1 MKFFLPYDTISM
13 KFIYERKN
21 VMKVEKK
28 SSKNLNSQKIVF
40 ALVAIII
47 IVVIIFALVKIFS
60 KDKTLEFNDF
70 EKTAIYGYLE
80 DTVLDMQE
88 VYQLSG
94 ASQYNE
100 LQIFQS
106 NLKQAL
112 DSYFATSSDTSVPT
126 STILGM
132 IDSANRPS
140 NVDFHGVVVSDYE
153 YNPETDSFEKA
164 PGANANLAGIEADA
178 NSINYLDKKASV
190 QKIEETDDHKYKVS
204 FNIVNSIIGDE
215 AVEATGEAI
224 ISLQDG
230 ELILESCTIN
240 D

>member
-1 MKFFLPYDTISM
+1 
-13 KFIYERKN
+13 
-21 VMKVEKK
+21 MKVEKK
-28 SSKNLNSQKIVF
+28 SSKNLNSQKVVI
-40 ALVAIII
+40 AIIAI
-47 IVVIIFALVKIFS
+47 IVIVAVIFAIINIFS
-60 KDKTLEFNDF
+60 KDKALELNDF
-70 EKTAIYGYLE
+70 EKAAIYGYLE
-80 DTVLDMQE
+80 DTVLDIQK

-100 LQIFQS
+100 LQIFQA

-132 IDSANRPS
+132 VNS
-140 NVDFHGVVVSDYE
+140 NSIPASLDFHGIVVSDYE

-178 NSINYLDKKASV
+178 SSITYSDKKASV
-190 QKIEETDDHKYKVS
+190 QKIEETEDHKYKVS
-204 FNIVNSIIGDE
+204 FNVVNSMIDDE
-215 AVEATGEAI
+215 TPEATGEAI
-224 ISLQDG
+224 ILLQDG

>member
-1 MKFFLPYDTISM
+1 
-13 KFIYERKN
+13 
-21 VMKVEKK
+21 MKVEKK
-28 SSKNLNSQKIVF
+28 SSKNLNSQKVVI
-40 ALVAIII
+40 AIIAI
-47 IVVIIFALVKIFS
+47 IVIVAVIFAIINIFS
-60 KDKTLEFNDF
+60 KDKALEFNDF
-70 EKTAIYGYLE
+70 EKAAIYGYLE
-80 DTVLDMQE
+80 DTVLDIQK

-100 LQIFQS
+100 LQIFQA

-132 IDSANRPS
+132 VNS
-140 NVDFHGVVVSDYE
+140 NSIPASLDFHGIVVSDYE

-178 NSINYLDKKASV
+178 SSITYSDKKASV
-190 QKIEETDDHKYKVS
+190 QKIEETEDHKYKVS
-204 FNIVNSIIGDE
+204 FNVVNSMIDDGTP
-215 AVEATGEAI
+215 EATGEAI

-230 ELILESCTIN
+230 EIILESCTIN
-240 D
+240 N

>member
-1 MKFFLPYDTISM
+1 
-13 KFIYERKN
+13 
-21 VMKVEKK
+21 MKVEKK
-28 SSKNLNSQKIVF
+28 SSKNLNSKK
-40 ALVAIII
+40 LIITLI
-47 IVVIIFALVKIFS
+47 SVIAIVVVIFSIVKLFS
-60 KDKTLEFNDF
+60 KDNSLEFNDF
-70 EKTAIYGYLE
+70 EKAAIYGYLE
-80 DTVLDMQE
+80 DTVLDIQK

-100 LQIFQS
+100 LQIFQA

-132 IDSANRPS
+132 VNS
-140 NVDFHGVVVSDYE
+140 NSIPASLDFHGIVVSDYE

-178 NSINYLDKKASV
+178 SSITYSDKKASV
-190 QKIEETDDHKYKVS
+190 QKIEETEDHKYKVS
-204 FNIVNSIIGDE
+204 FNVVNSMIDDGTP
-215 AVEATGEAI
+215 EATGEAI
-224 ISLQDG
+224 ILLQDG

>member
-1 MKFFLPYDTISM
+1 
-13 KFIYERKN
+13 
-21 VMKVEKK
+21 MKVEKK
-28 SSKNLNSQKIVF
+28 SSKNLNSQKVVI
-40 ALVAIII
+40 AIIAI
-47 IVVIIFALVKIFS
+47 IVIVAVIFAIINIFS
-60 KDKTLEFNDF
+60 KDKALEFNDF
-70 EKTAIYGYLE
+70 EKAAIYGYLE
-80 DTVLDMQE
+80 DTVLDIQK

-100 LQIFQS
+100 LQIFQA

-112 DSYFATSSDTSVPT
+112 DSYFATGSDTSVPT

-132 IDSANRPS
+132 VNS
-140 NVDFHGVVVSDYE
+140 NSIPASVDFHGIVVSDYE

-178 NSINYLDKKASV
+178 SSITYSDKKASV
-190 QKIEETDDHKYKVS
+190 QKIEETEDHKYKVS
-204 FNIVNSIIGDE
+204 FNVVNSMIDDGTP
-215 AVEATGEAI
+215 EATGEAI
-224 ISLQDG
+224 ILLQDG

>member
-1 MKFFLPYDTISM
+1 
-13 KFIYERKN
+13 
-21 VMKVEKK
+21 MKVEKK
-28 SSKNLNSQKIVF
+28 SSKNLNSQKVVI
-40 ALVAIII
+40 AIIAI
-47 IVVIIFALVKIFS
+47 IVIVAVISTIINIFS
-60 KDKTLEFNDF
+60 KDKALEFNDF
-70 EKTAIYGYLE
+70 EKAAIYGYLE
-80 DTVLDMQE
+80 DTVLDIQK

-100 LQIFQS
+100 LQIFQA

-132 IDSANRPS
+132 VNS
-140 NVDFHGVVVSDYE
+140 NSIPASLDFHGIVVSDYE

-178 NSINYLDKKASV
+178 SSITYSDKKASV
-190 QKIEETDDHKYKVS
+190 QKIEETEDHKYKVS
-204 FNIVNSIIGDE
+204 FNVVNSMIDDGTP
-215 AVEATGEAI
+215 EATGEAI

-230 ELILESCTIN
+230 EIILESCTIN
-240 D
+240 N

>member
-1 MKFFLPYDTISM
+1 
-13 KFIYERKN
+13 
-21 VMKVEKK
+21 MKVEKK
-28 SSKNLNSQKIVF
+28 SSKNLDSQKLII
-40 ALVAIII
+40 ALIAIII
-47 IVVIIFALVKIFS
+47 IVVVIFAIIKIFS
-60 KDKTLEFNDF
+60 KDKALEFNDF
-70 EKTAIYGYLE
+70 EKAAIYGYLE
-80 DTVLDMQE
+80 NTVLDMQE

-94 ASQYNE
+94 TSQYNE
-100 LQIFQS
+100 LQIFQA

-112 DSYFATSSDTSVPT
+112 DSYFATSSDTSVST

-132 IDSANRPS
+132 INS
-140 NVDFHGVVVSDYE
+140 NSIPTSVDFHGIVVSDYE

-178 NSINYLDKKASV
+178 SSITYSDKKASV
-190 QKIEETDDHKYKVS
+190 QKIEETDDNKYKVS
-204 FNIVNSIIGDE
+204 FNVVNSMIDDE
-215 AVEATGEAI
+215 VVEATGEAI

>member
-1 MKFFLPYDTISM
+1 
-13 KFIYERKN
+13 
-21 VMKVEKK
+21 MKVEKK
-28 SSKNLNSQKIVF
+28 SSKNLNSQKVVI
-40 ALVAIII
+40 AIIAI
-47 IVVIIFALVKIFS
+47 IVIVAVIFAIINIFS
-60 KDKTLEFNDF
+60 KDKALEFNDF
-70 EKTAIYGYLE
+70 EKAAIYGYLE
-80 DTVLDMQE
+80 DTVLDIQK

-100 LQIFQS
+100 LQIFQA

-132 IDSANRPS
+132 VNS
-140 NVDFHGVVVSDYE
+140 NSIPTSVDFHGIVVSDYE

-178 NSINYLDKKASV
+178 SSITYSDKKASV
-190 QKIEETDDHKYKVS
+190 QKIEETEDHKYKVS
-204 FNIVNSIIGDE
+204 FNVVNSMIDDGTP
-215 AVEATGEAI
+215 EATGEAI
-224 ISLQDG
+224 ILLQDG

>member
-1 MKFFLPYDTISM
+1 
-13 KFIYERKN
+13 
-21 VMKVEKK
+21 MKVEKK
-28 SSKNLNSQKIVF
+28 SSKNLNSQKVVI
-40 ALVAIII
+40 AIIGIII
-47 IVVIIFALVKIFS
+47 IVAVIFAIINIFS
-60 KDKTLEFNDF
+60 KDKALEFNDF
-70 EKTAIYGYLE
+70 EKAAIYGYLE
-80 DTVLDMQE
+80 DTVLDIQK

-100 LQIFQS
+100 LQIFQA

-132 IDSANRPS
+132 VNS
-140 NVDFHGVVVSDYE
+140 NSIPASVDFHGIVVSDYE

-178 NSINYLDKKASV
+178 SSITYSDKKASV
-190 QKIEETDDHKYKVS
+190 QKIEETEDHKYKVS
-204 FNIVNSIIGDE
+204 FNVVNSMIDDGTP
-215 AVEATGEAI
+215 EATGEAI
-224 ISLQDG
+224 ILLQDG
-230 ELILESCTIN
+230 EIILESCTIN